1 MTENETELNIYFFIT
16 KQYDK
21 MHKDLQKI
29 GITVSFD
36 MGWQKR
42 SGGHIYDSLSGHG
55 YFLGCLLGN
64 VVYYGVIKKNC
75 SMCDCLDSDGLQKPH
90 ICNSN
95 WYGSRGSMESGL
107 ALKLIAD
114 IFELYNGRIFAEMII
129 SDDASTKDL
138 NQQT

>member
-21 MHKDLQKI
+21 MQKDLQKN

-64 VVYYGVIKKNC
+64 VVSYGVMKKKC
-75 SMCDCLDSDGLQKPH
+75 SMCGRLDS
-90 ICNSN
+90 NS
-95 WYGSRGSMESGL
+95 
-107 ALKLIAD
+107 LKKNIYVTLIGMDRAV
-114 IFELYNGRIFAEMII
+114 L
-129 SDDASTKDL
+129 
-138 NQQT
+138 